1 MVVGRFGM
9 TRQQNNPAIF
19 RAHIV
24 AKRREAGMA
33 ADLNVVQIIK
43 SRAPQRPVGHVE
55 ACRRDDTDGD
65 IEAGRKPQYGPG
77 ILRYVRLVQREP
89 QGFPLHVPKY
99 ETDGPSQDA
108 RGAGLWPMRYFVTD
122 FVLDSLMLGTI

>member
-1 MVVGRFGM
+1 MNRFRRARALAAKQEHVTPGKSESVMSGPGM
-9 TRQQNNPAIF
+9 ARQQNDPGIF

-24 AKRREAGMA
+24 AERREAGVA
-33 ADLNVVQIIK
+33 ADLHVVQIIK

-77 ILRYVRLVQREP
+77 ILRYVRLVKREP
-89 QGFPLHVPKY
+89 QGFC
-99 ETDGPSQDA
+99 S
-108 RGAGLWPMRYFVTD
+108 MC
-122 FVLDSLMLGTI
+122 